1 MHSPTS
7 NRLLDA
13 LPPDEFERLRPQ
25 LALIALPLGQAI
37 HAPGVHQQSALF
49 PTTCILSLH
58 CVMASGASAE
68 TAAVGNEGMV
78 GVALI
83 TGAGSSASSCTVQT
97 AGQAWRLDGS
107 LLKQAFRE
115 HGTLRWLL
123 LRYLH
128 SLINQT
134 MLTAAC
140 HRHHSIDQQLSR
152 CLLMTADRRDAAAPV
167 MTQGLVASVL
177 GVSPDSI
184 ALAAGKLQ
192 AAGFISYRRG
202 HLAMLDRKGLESVVC
217 ECYAVDKR
225 EQARLRSAERP
236 RRSGAERETAPARC

>member
-1 MHSPTS
+1 MHSPAR

-25 LALIALPLGQAI
+25 LELIVLPLGQVVY
-37 HAPGVHQQSALF
+37 APGGHQQYALF

-58 CVMASGASAE
+58 CVISSGASAE

-83 TGAGSSASSCTVQT
+83 TGADSMASSCTVHT
-97 AGQAWRLDGS
+97 AGKAWRLDGS
-107 LLKQAFRE
+107 LLQHAFRE
-115 HGTLRWLL
+115 GGRLRWLL

-128 SLINQT
+128 CLINQT

-152 CLLMTADRRDAAAPV
+152 CLLLTADRMDTAAPA
-167 MTQGLVASVL
+167 MTQALVASVL

-184 ALAAGKLQ
+184 ALAAGKLR
-192 AAGFISYRRG
+192 AAGFIGYRRG

-217 ECYAVDKR
+217 ECYAADKR
-225 EQARLRSAERP
+225 ERAGLRAAGGPQQGGAARENPSARH
-236 RRSGAERETAPARC
+236 